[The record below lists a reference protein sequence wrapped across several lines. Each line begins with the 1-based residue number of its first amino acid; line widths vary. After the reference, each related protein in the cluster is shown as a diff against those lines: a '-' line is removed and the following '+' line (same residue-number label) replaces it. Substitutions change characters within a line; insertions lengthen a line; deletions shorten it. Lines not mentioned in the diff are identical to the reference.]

1 MVFVPMQCLLT
12 SVYFSSTKYIV
23 KITIIGRSLKFLKF
37 YYPKVYS
44 TEKLNVCVS
53 NRNVY

>member
-12 SVYFSSTKYIV
+12 PVYFSSNKYIV
-23 KITIIGRSLKFLKF
+23 KIAIIGLGLKFLKF